1 MAANP
6 LVPQGTLNRVRAN
19 IVIPAFPSLNVTS
32 PYLGRAGIS
41 LAFDGQLTTYIP
53 AMTGAVTS
61 PEPYQMVTATVNM
74 LRTQALAAAWE
85 AQKALSTLLG
95 DVQIIPDA
103 STLPTFQVYNTSMQN
118 LRELPFNGEDA
129 GYVMTL
135 QGYIIVNNDLFNL
148 L

>member
-19 IVIPAFPSLNVTS
+19 IVFPAAPSLNVTA
-32 PYLGRAGIS
+32 PYLGKAGIS
-41 LAFDGQLTTYIP
+41 LSFDGALTGYIS

-61 PEPYQMVTATVNM
+61 PETYQMVTVSVNM

-85 AQKALSTLLG
+85 TQKSLTTLLG
-95 DVQIIPDA
+95 DCQIIPDA
-103 STLPTFQVYNTSMQN
+103 STLPTFQVYNASMGN
-118 LRELPFNGEDA
+118 LRELSFNGEDA
-129 GYVMTL
+129 GYVMTVM
-135 QGYIIVNNDLFNL
+135 GYIIVNNDLFNL